1 MCSYLFLKKGSRGSS
16 RNSFSE
22 VTEEGEMDKMSTI
35 PTDLFSKQ
43 FHQSPYS
50 YYKEIR
56 PHYPFAKVKIHN
68 GIMESW
74 MAFSY
79 EAAEAVL
86 KDERFIKDMRKVF
99 PDEVTE
105 ENLMP
110 IAQSMLFVDPP
121 DHRRLRSLVQ
131 RGFTPKKIGRLR
143 GRIEEIAQEQ
153 ALLMQ
158 GKEHVD
164 FIEAYA
170 FPIPIIVICELLG
183 IPSEDRLDFQRWSNL
198 MVDVSDEPSFNEEF
212 EIAMREFHQYLE
224 DLLVAKRK
232 QPKDD
237 LLSDLIQAE
246 EDGDRLSVRE
256 LYGVIMLFIVAGHET
271 TANLIANSVLAL
283 LTHPEQLTKL
293 KKDPSLT
300 AQAVEELLRYNGPVE
315 FSTDRWARESFEFMG
330 QKVKKGDHVL
340 VSLASADNDPA
351 VFENPEELNITR
363 EKSPHLA
370 FGKGIHFCLG
380 APLARLEGEIAIRV
394 LLEKYPNLSLGA
406 ELSELEWRESLI
418 IRGLKKLPVKLG

>member
-1 MCSYLFLKKGSRGSS
+1 MEK
-16 RNSFSE
+16 
-22 VTEEGEMDKMSTI
+22 VSTV
-35 PTDLFSKQ
+35 PMDLFSKQ
-43 FHQSPYS
+43 FHQSPYT

-56 PHYPFAKVKIHN
+56 SHHPFAKVKIHN
-68 GIMESW
+68 GIQESW

-105 ENLMP
+105 ENLSP

-131 RGFTPKKIGRLR
+131 RGFTPKTIGRLK
-143 GRIEEIAQEQ
+143 GRIEEIAREQ

-158 GKEHVD
+158 EKERVD

-183 IPSEDRLDFQRWSNL
+183 IPSEDRLDFQRWSNV
-198 MVDVSDEPSFNEEF
+198 MVEFSDEPTFNEEF
-212 EIAMREFHQYLE
+212 QAAMVEFHQYLE
-224 DLLVAKRK
+224 KLIGAKRE

-246 EDGDRLSVRE
+246 EGGERLTVRE
-256 LYGVIMLFIVAGHET
+256 LYGVIMLLIVAGHET
-271 TANLIANSVLAL
+271 TVNLIANGVLAL
-283 LTHPEQLTKL
+283 LTHPDQLSKL
-293 KKDPSLT
+293 KEDPSLT

-330 QKVKKGDHVL
+330 QQVNKGDHVL
-340 VSLASADNDPA
+340 VSLASADNDST
-351 VFENPEELNITR
+351 VFENPEKLDITR

-394 LLEKYPNLSLGA
+394 LFETYPNLSLDA
-406 ELSELEWRESLI
+406 ELSDLEWRQSLI
-418 IRGLKKLPVKLG
+418 IRGLKKLPLKLV